1 MGKAPSEY
9 INLTYEPLMEKSQFQ
24 SIFEVAIGLGMTYI
38 VFLAFNGRRN
48 NTRTGL
54 KGGKGMK
61 KDDKKNK
68 GLFGGGG
75 M

>member
-1 MGKAPSEY
+1 M
-9 INLTYEPLMEKSQFQ
+9 
-24 SIFEVAIGLGMTYI
+24 FEVAIGMGMAYI
-38 VFLAFNGRRN
+38 VFLAFTRRQN

-75 M
+75 MNDIFG